1 MDLIEKLNWRYG
13 TKKMTG
19 ETVPAEKI
27 DRILEAIR
35 LSASSAGLQP
45 YKVIVVSDHLLKGR
59 IHEQAC
65 QQPQV
70 VEGSH
75 FLVFAAKTSLD
86 EPYID
91 SYMQTIAEERQIP
104 LESLQPFADSIKGGI
119 LTRDAAV
126 NEAWAA
132 RQAYIGLG
140 FGLVA
145 AAAEGVDSCAM
156 EGFNPDQMDEIL
168 GLKEKG
174 LRSVVVMALG
184 YRDAEKDF
192 LASAKKVRQSRASL
206 FVEMA

>member
-45 YKVIVVSDHLLKGR
+45 YKVVVVSDHLLKGK
-59 IHEQAC
+59 IHELAC
-65 QQPQV
+65 RQPQV

-75 FLVFAAKTSLD
+75 LLVFAAKTKLEAEYVD
-86 EPYID
+86 EQ
-91 SYMQTIAEERQIP
+91 MKRMAEVREIP
-104 LESLQPFADSIKGGI
+104 LESLQPFADSIKGG
-119 LTRDAAV
+119 LVPREDAV

-140 FGLVA
+140 FALVA

-156 EGFNPDQMDEIL
+156 EGFDPEQMDEIL
-168 GLKEKG
+168 GLRAQG
-174 LRSVVVMALG
+174 LHSVVVMALG
-184 YRDAEKDF
+184 YRDVEKDF
-192 LASAKKVRQSRASL
+192 LAGAKKVRQPREAL
-206 FVEMA
+206 FLEMA

>member
-19 ETVPAEKI
+19 EAVPPEKI

-75 FLVFAAKTSLD
+75 LLVFAAKTSLD
-86 EPYID
+86 AAYVD
-91 SYMQTIAEERQIP
+91 SYMQRIAEVREVP
-104 LESLQPFADSIKGGI
+104 LESLQPFSDSIKGG
-119 LTRDAAV
+119 LLAREAAV

-168 GLKEKG
+168 GLKEQG
-174 LRSVVVMALG
+174 LHSVVVLALG
-184 YRDAEKDF
+184 YRDTEKDF
-192 LASAKKVRQSRASL
+192 LAGAKKVRQSRESL
-206 FVEMA
+206 FLEFA

>member
-19 ETVPAEKI
+19 QTVPAEKI

-45 YKVIVVSDHLLKGR
+45 YKVFVVSNHLLKGR

-75 FLVFAAKTSLD
+75 FLVFAAKTNID
-86 EPYID
+86 EAYID
-91 SYMQTIAEERQIP
+91 DYMQTIADVREIP
-104 LESLQPFADSIKGGI
+104 LDSLQPFSDSIKGGF
-119 LTRDAAV
+119 LSREAAA

-156 EGFNPDQMDEIL
+156 EGFNPEQMDEIL
-168 GLKEKG
+168 GLKDKG
-174 LRSVVVMALG
+174 LHSVVVMALG
-184 YRDAEKDF
+184 YRDAGKDF
-192 LASAKKVRQSRASL
+192 LAGAKKVRQSREAL
-206 FVEMA
+206 FVELA